1 MTRRLTVGPNR
12 STPRSAPV
20 RPAGIG
26 GGSKNSFG
34 GMRSTS
40 EVQHGSG
47 DGAGTSGLIAQRPP
61 RPPRG
66 ATNVQAAQ
74 CESERHADLHAL
86 ASDASTVLEIEPG
99 STTLAIIVPIL
110 TPGGSPGADAA
121 LAGAAES
128 DGDVAAGAAAAGG
141 AETTGGGTA
150 AAAPACRSK
159 PAMQHGLWTS
169 IAGLFFRKQ
178 RASVAKMPGRT

>member
-121 LAGAAES
+121 LAGAA
-128 DGDVAAGAAAAGG
+128 AAGG